1 MAAERYDYIIVGAGS
16 AGCTLA
22 NRLTEDGTTTVLL
35 LEAGGVDRD
44 PMIHIPLLF
53 AKMQQLR
60 RHDWGY
66 DSEPEPG
73 LDDRVIPIPRGKVL
87 GGSSSINV
95 MAYTRGHRE
104 DFNRW
109 AQQGAVG
116 WSYDDVLPY
125 FKKTETAE
133 DGESE
138 ARGGS
143 GPVGVQWTRATDP
156 LCAAW
161 LEAAK
166 AMGFAI
172 NPDAANGDNEGFG
185 RTQYTIRNGRRS
197 SAATAHL
204 TPARRRRNLTV
215 RTGAPALK
223 LLLQGMR
230 AVGVEHAAAGIAQ
243 KAYASSEVILCG
255 GVINTPQLLMLS
267 GIGPA
272 DHLRAHGIAS
282 IADLPVGENL
292 QDHLML
298 NNVYARRTPGEF
310 HRQMRLDRVA
320 RNLLEAWFLRSGFA
334 TSVPSGLMAFIKS
347 ELQLA
352 VPDLEFL
359 LPMAPFTAHPWFP
372 GIKPAYQDG
381 FSVRAALLN
390 PESRG
395 RVTLRTTD
403 PRDKVRLSFKFLTER
418 RDIETLRK
426 GFKIGRELA
435 RQPALDPYRL
445 AELAPGDGVKSDAEI
460 DAFVRQNAVTVCH
473 PSSTCPIGTV
483 LDSRL
488 RVHGVSGLRV
498 VDASAMPSLVSAHI
512 NACVLMMA
520 EKAADL
526 IRAG

>member
-1 MAAERYDYIIVGAGS
+1 MTAGRYDYIIVGAGS

-22 NRLTEDGTTTVLL
+22 NRLTEDGTTKVLL
-35 LEAGGVDRD
+35 LEAGGADRD

-53 AKMQQLR
+53 AKMQHLR

-66 DSEPEPG
+66 NSEPEPG
-73 LDDRVIPIPRGKVL
+73 LDNRIIPIPRGKVL

-109 AQQGAVG
+109 SQRGAVG

-133 DGESE
+133 DGEST
-138 ARGGS
+138 ARGGR

-156 LCAAW
+156 ICAAW

-166 AMGFAI
+166 AMGFIENRDPAS
-172 NPDAANGDNEGFG
+172 GDNEGFG

-204 TPARRRRNLTV
+204 KPARRRRNLTV
-215 RTGAPALK
+215 RTQAPALK
-223 LLLQGMR
+223 LLLDGTR
-230 AVGVEHAAAGIAQ
+230 AVGVEYLAAGIAQ
-243 KAYASSEVILCG
+243 RVHASAEVILCG

-272 DHLRAHGIAS
+272 DHLREHGIAV

-298 NNVYARRTPGEF
+298 NNAYARRAPGEF
-310 HRQMRLDRVA
+310 QRQMRFDRMA
-320 RNLLEAWFLRSGFA
+320 LNLTQAWFLRSGYA

-347 ELQLA
+347 EPQLA
-352 VPDLEFL
+352 APDLEFL
-359 LPMAPFTAHPWFP
+359 LPIAPFSAHLWFP

-395 RVTLRTTD
+395 RVTLRSAD
-403 PRDKVRLSFKFLTER
+403 PRQPVRLAFNFLTER
-418 RDIETLRK
+418 RDVETLRK

-435 RQPALDPYRL
+435 RQAALDPYRL
-445 AELAPGDGVKSDAEI
+445 AELAPGDSVKSDAEI

-473 PSSTCPIGTV
+473 PSSTCPIGTA
-483 LDSRL
+483 LDPAL
-488 RVHGVSGLRV
+488 RVHGIGGLRV

>member
-1 MAAERYDYIIVGAGS
+1 MTAERYDYIIVGAGS

-53 AKMQQLR
+53 AKMQQLQ

-73 LDDRVIPIPRGKVL
+73 LDNRVIPIPRGKVL

-133 DGESE
+133 DGENE

-161 LEAAK
+161 LDAAR

-172 NPDAANGDNEGFG
+172 NPDAASGDNEGFG

-204 TPARRRRNLTV
+204 NPARRRRNLTV
-215 RTGAPALK
+215 RTRAPALK
-223 LLLQGMR
+223 LLLEGTR
-230 AVGVEHAAAGIAQ
+230 AVGVEHAAGRTAQ
-243 KAYASSEVILCG
+243 KAYASAEVILCG

-272 DHLRAHGIAS
+272 DHLRAHGIALV
-282 IADLPVGENL
+282 ADLPVGENL

-298 NNVYARRTPGEF
+298 NNVYARRASGEF
-310 HRQMRLDRVA
+310 HRQMRFDRMA

-347 ELQLA
+347 EPQLA

-359 LPMAPFTAHPWFP
+359 LPMAPFTAHLWFP

-395 RVTLRTTD
+395 QITLRTAN
-403 PRDKVRLSFKFLTER
+403 PGDKVRLSFNFLTER
-418 RDIETLRK
+418 RDVDTLRK

-435 RQPALDPYRL
+435 RQPALDLYRL
-445 AELAPGDGVKSDAEI
+445 AELAPGDNVTSDAEI

-483 LDSRL
+483 LDPQL

>member
-1 MAAERYDYIIVGAGS
+1 MATERFDYVIVGAGS
-16 AGCTLA
+16 AGCALA

-35 LEAGGVDRD
+35 LEAGGADRD

-53 AKMQQLR
+53 VKMQQLR

-66 DSEPEPG
+66 NSEPEPG
-73 LDDRVIPIPRGKVL
+73 LDNRIIPIPRGKVL

-109 AQQGAVG
+109 AQLGAVG
-116 WSYDDVLPY
+116 WAYDDVLPY
-125 FKKTETAE
+125 FKRTETAE

-156 LCAAW
+156 ICAAW

-166 AMGFAI
+166 AMGFAV
-172 NPDAANGDNEGFG
+172 NRDPASGDNEGFG

-204 TPARRRRNLTV
+204 KPARRRRNLTV
-215 RTGAPALK
+215 RTRAPALK
-223 LLLQGMR
+223 LLLDGSR
-230 AVGVEHAAAGIAQ
+230 AAGVEYMAAGNAQ
-243 KAYASSEVILCG
+243 KAHASAEVILCG

-272 DHLRAHGIAS
+272 DHLREHGIAVLT
-282 IADLPVGENL
+282 DLPVGENL

-298 NNVYARRTPGEF
+298 NNAFARRAPGEF
-310 HRQMRLDRVA
+310 QRQMRFDRMALNVMQ
-320 RNLLEAWFLRSGFA
+320 AWFLRSGYA

-347 ELQLA
+347 EPQLA
-352 VPDLEFL
+352 APDLEFL
-359 LPMAPFTAHPWFP
+359 LPIAPFSAHLWFP
-372 GIKPAYQDG
+372 GIRPAYQDG

-395 RVTLRTTD
+395 RITLRSTD
-403 PRDKVRLSFKFLTER
+403 PGEPVRLAFNFLTKR
-418 RDIETLRK
+418 RDIETLRT

-435 RQPALDPYRL
+435 RQAALDPYRL

-483 LDSRL
+483 LDPKL

-520 EKAADL
+520 EKAAEL

>member
-1 MAAERYDYIIVGAGS
+1 MATGRYDYIIVGAGS

-22 NRLTEDGTTTVLL
+22 NRLSEDGTTTVLL

-44 PMIHIPLLF
+44 PMIHVPLLF

-73 LDDRVIPIPRGKVL
+73 LDNRVIPIPRGKVL

-116 WSYDDVLPY
+116 WSYEDVLPY

-172 NPDAANGDNEGFG
+172 NPDAASGDNEGFG

-204 TPARRRRNLTV
+204 KPARRRRNLTIL
-215 RTGAPALK
+215 TGAPVLK
-223 LLLQGMR
+223 LLLEGRR
-230 AVGVEHAAAGIAQ
+230 AVGVEHAAAGTAQ
-243 KAYASSEVILCG
+243 KAYASGEVILCG

-272 DHLRAHGIAS
+272 DHLRAHDIAL

-298 NNVYARRTPGEF
+298 NNVYTRRAPGEF
-310 HRQMRLDRVA
+310 HRQMRFDRMA

-334 TSVPSGLMAFIKS
+334 TSVPSGLMAFLKS
-347 ELQLA
+347 EPRLA

-359 LPMAPFTAHPWFP
+359 LPMAPFTAHLWFP
-372 GIKPAYQDG
+372 GIKPAYRDG
-381 FSVRAALLN
+381 FGVRAVLLN

-395 RVTLRTTD
+395 RVTLRTAD
-403 PRDKVRLSFKFLTER
+403 PRDKVRLSFNFLTER

-473 PSSTCPIGTV
+473 PSSTCPIGPV
-483 LDSRL
+483 LDPTL